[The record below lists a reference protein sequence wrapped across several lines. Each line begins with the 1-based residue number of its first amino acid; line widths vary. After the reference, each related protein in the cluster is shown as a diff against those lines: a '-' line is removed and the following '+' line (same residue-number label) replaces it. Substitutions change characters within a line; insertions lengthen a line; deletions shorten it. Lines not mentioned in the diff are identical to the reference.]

1 MPERQPRS
9 WKGSIAGHFTR
20 FVRDCYTPS
29 APAPQPCKYWPSG
42 GGPCSP
48 TAHSARLASARPR
61 RDMSDNSA
69 SGGPG
74 GPTDGPAGEPDDTQ
88 PNQAQE
94 PPYGQAPSPPY
105 GQQPSYGQQPPQ
117 QSQQPYGQPP
127 SYGQPPPPG
136 QQPGYGQQSAHGQQ
150 PPGYRPPPGYGQPPP
165 PGQQPG
171 YGQQSAHGQQPP
183 GYRPPPGYGQQ
194 APYGQQ
200 TPYGQQAPYGQQPP
214 GYGPPPG
221 YGQQSPYGQQPGYG
235 QQPPYRQYPG
245 DGQGYQPPGPEP
257 GGIPLRPL
265 GVGEIL
271 SGAFTSIRQNPAA
284 TLGLSAI
291 LLTVYGVETTA
302 FSLLLRD
309 VVGQLNIG
317 AGQDMTHAQV
327 RHLLFDV
334 FAIVLPSVL
343 GIVILAVVIELIL
356 TGLLTVVIGRGV
368 LGQKVSMGEAWR
380 LGLPRLPAILGA
392 IVLAGLCILGVWAV
406 VAVIV
411 TVFVL
416 LHVYPAAIALGILAG
431 IAAFCVTV
439 WLSIM
444 FSLSVPVVVLEREG
458 PVTAVARSWRLVR
471 RSFWRVLGILLLAGI
486 VVSVA
491 GFVLQLPFSLLEALA
506 GGSGGVFG
514 LTAGRSVVAVIIGA
528 VGSIVAGAVTRPI
541 SAGVTVLLYL
551 DMRMRK
557 EGLDLA
563 LQNAA
568 TSQQMSGN
576 EFETVWRPP
585 AGRQGPA
592 PVPPA
597 W

>member
-1 MPERQPRS
+1 
-9 WKGSIAGHFTR
+9 
-20 FVRDCYTPS
+20 
-29 APAPQPCKYWPSG
+29 
-42 GGPCSP
+42 
-48 TAHSARLASARPR
+48 
-61 RDMSDNSA
+61 MSDNSA

-74 GPTDGPAGEPDDTQ
+74 GPTDGPTGEPDDTQ

-94 PPYGQAPSPPY
+94 PPPYGQAASPPY

-127 SYGQPPPPG
+127 SYGPPP
-136 QQPGYGQQSAHGQQ
+136 H
-150 PPGYRPPPGYGQPPP
+150 GQPPP

-171 YGQQSAHGQQPP
+171 YGQQSAYGQQPP
-183 GYRPPPGYGQQ
+183 GYGPPPGYGQQ

-200 TPYGQQAPYGQQPP
+200 PPGYGQQAPYGQQPP

-221 YGQQSPYGQQPGYG
+221 YGQQPPYGQQPGYG
-235 QQPPYRQYPG
+235 QQPPYGQYPG
-245 DGQGYQPPGPEP
+245 YGQGYQPPGPEP

-291 LLTVYGVETTA
+291 LLTVYGVASTA

-343 GIVILAVVIELIL
+343 AIVVLAVIIELVL

-406 VAVIV
+406 VGVIV
-411 TVFVL
+411 IVFVL
-416 LHVYPAAIALGILAG
+416 LHIYAAAIAFGILAG
-431 IAAFCVTV
+431 IAAFWVTV

-444 FSLSVPVVVLEREG
+444 FSLSVPVVVLERQG
-458 PVTAVARSWRLVR
+458 PVTALARSWRLVR

-491 GFVLQLPFSLLEALA
+491 AFVLQLPFSLLEALA

-514 LTAGRSVVAVIIGA
+514 LTASRSVAAVIIGG
-528 VGSIVAGAVTRPI
+528 VGTIVAGAVTRPI

-568 TSQQMSGN
+568 GGQQMSGN

-592 PVPPA
+592 PGPGPAPVPPA

>member
-1 MPERQPRS
+1 V
-9 WKGSIAGHFTR
+9 A
-20 FVRDCYTPS
+20 
-29 APAPQPCKYWPSG
+29 
-42 GGPCSP
+42 
-48 TAHSARLASARPR
+48 
-61 RDMSDNSA
+61 
-69 SGGPG
+69 
-74 GPTDGPAGEPDDTQ
+74 
-88 PNQAQE
+88 
-94 PPYGQAPSPPY
+94 
-105 GQQPSYGQQPPQ
+105 
-117 QSQQPYGQPP
+117 
-127 SYGQPPPPG
+127 
-136 QQPGYGQQSAHGQQ
+136 
-150 PPGYRPPPGYGQPPP
+150 
-165 PGQQPG
+165 
-171 YGQQSAHGQQPP
+171 
-183 GYRPPPGYGQQ
+183 
-194 APYGQQ
+194 
-200 TPYGQQAPYGQQPP
+200 
-214 GYGPPPG
+214 
-221 YGQQSPYGQQPGYG
+221 
-235 QQPPYRQYPG
+235 
-245 DGQGYQPPGPEP
+245 
-257 GGIPLRPL
+257 
-265 GVGEIL
+265 
-271 SGAFTSIRQNPAA
+271 
-284 TLGLSAI
+284 
-291 LLTVYGVETTA
+291 TTA

-309 VVGQLNIG
+309 VVGQLNLG
-317 AGQDMTHAQV
+317 AGPNMTNAQV

-343 GIVILAVVIELIL
+343 VIIVLAIIIEFIL

-368 LGQKVSMGEAWR
+368 LGQKLSMGEAWR

-392 IVLAGLCILGVWAV
+392 TVLAGLCILGVWAV

-444 FSLSVPVVVLEREG
+444 FSLAVPVVVLERQG
-458 PVTAVARSWRLVR
+458 PVAALARSWRLVR

-486 VVSVA
+486 VVAVA

-514 LTAGRSVVAVIIGA
+514 LTASRSVAAVIIGA
-528 VGSIVAGAVTRPI
+528 VGTIVAGAVTRPI

-568 TSQQMSGN
+568 TGQQMTGN